1 MKVQVYD
8 CQILQNKN
16 ELWEKITAV
25 AATIN
30 KKAFQSKVIIFL
42 INKRIFRCHRK
53 TWR

>member
-8 CQILQNKN
+8 GQIFQNKS

-30 KKAFQSKVIIFL
+30 EEKPSTVKYLYS
-42 INKRIFRCHRK
+42 
-53 TWR
+53 